1 MDIAPNDDDVASLA
15 SSSEQEESKPEGGEE
30 GSLNPCSCKKSK
42 CLKLYCECFNKGL
55 YCTSDCYCT
64 DCRNKPS
71 NATQRDAAIADILA
85 RNKDAFKPR
94 IKTTIECRCKR
105 SACLKKYCDCYNH
118 GVFCSEICRCKGCEN
133 IDPDKPDKKKKAKL
147 EPKSSTSAASA
158 QTSQYDDMYRSD
170 SSIDANYLAA
180 VPYQKNGVVFESSV
194 NVKSEWQPKKSYA
207 ALKNDADED
216 KSSYNAQDA
225 SDLIQLGTKS
235 TALGIT
241 WNDFK
246 GGKTLRCPK
255 CMKDFQFSC
264 AKTAGA
270 SFSRHVRICEGGTS
284 VKDLE
289 LQKSRERKQIARSSN
304 NDSMTVGKQF
314 PPSINIRTE
323 KPILNPPKAS
333 TDDDDLSAR
342 ITTSLNNG
350 EPINTFKCPHCVKE
364 FTYPNKKT
372 AKASFANHIR
382 WCVGG

>member
-1 MDIAPNDDDVASLA
+1 MDLAQNDDGVASFA

-55 YCTSDCYCT
+55 YCSSDCYCT

-94 IKTTIECRCKR
+94 IKKSIECRCKR

-118 GVFCSEICRCKGCEN
+118 GVYCNSEICRCKGCEN
-133 IDPDKPDKKKKAKL
+133 VDPDKPDKKKKAKL
-147 EPKSSTSAASA
+147 QPKSSTSAASA
-158 QTSQYDDMYRSD
+158 QTSQYDDMYHSD
-170 SSIDANYLAA
+170 SSIEANSLAA
-180 VPYQKNGVVFESSV
+180 VPYYQKNGVVFGRSV
-194 NVKSEWQPKKSYA
+194 NVKSEWQPKK
-207 ALKNDADED
+207 NDADED
-216 KSSYNAQDA
+216 QSSYNAQDA
-225 SDLIQLGTKS
+225 SDHLPDTKS

-246 GGKTLRCPK
+246 GGKTLCCPK

-284 VKDLE
+284 EKDLE
-289 LQKSRERKQIARSSN
+289 LQKVRERKKIARSN
-304 NDSMTVGKQF
+304 NDMTVGKQS
-314 PPSINIRTE
+314 PPSMKIQTE
-323 KPILNPPKAS
+323 KPIMNPKAS
-333 TDDDDLSAR
+333 TDDGL
-342 ITTSLNNG
+342 
-350 EPINTFKCPHCVKE
+350 
-364 FTYPNKKT
+364 
-372 AKASFANHIR
+372 
-382 WCVGG
+382 